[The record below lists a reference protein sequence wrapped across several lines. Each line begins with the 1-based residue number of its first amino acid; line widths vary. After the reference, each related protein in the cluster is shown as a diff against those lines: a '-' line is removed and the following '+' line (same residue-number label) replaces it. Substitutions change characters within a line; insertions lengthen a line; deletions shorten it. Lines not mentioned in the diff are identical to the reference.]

1 MGLAILLI
9 NFQLALDPAPAL
21 TRHVTLGLVV
31 NLPLLPLLRVL
42 LSSPPDEM
50 RRLSSVGSE
59 TRARALKGN
68 G

>member
-9 NFQLALDPAPAL
+9 NFQLALDPAPVL
-21 TRHVTLGLVV
+21 TRHVTLGFVV
-31 NLPLLPLLRVL
+31 SLPLLPLLCVRL
-42 LSSPPDEM
+42 RLPPDEM

-59 TRARALKGN
+59 TRARALRGN

>member
-21 TRHVTLGLVV
+21 TRRVTLGLVV

-42 LSSPPDEM
+42 LRSPPDEM

-59 TRARALKGN
+59 TRARALSGN